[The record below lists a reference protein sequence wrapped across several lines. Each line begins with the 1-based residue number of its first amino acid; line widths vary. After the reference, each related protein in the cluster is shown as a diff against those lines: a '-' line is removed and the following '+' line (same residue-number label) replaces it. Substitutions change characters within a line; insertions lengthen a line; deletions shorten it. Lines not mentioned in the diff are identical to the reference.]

1 MSRLQAV
8 QSTGAA
14 LEDDRTAPETG
25 QAGPPATVAEAATM
39 PAATAPE
46 AAAPKRK
53 RPPAK
58 AIARIL
64 VVFLL
69 LLLGWYVAT
78 DRLAP
83 SSSSGAVNAFT
94 TQVSPRVAG
103 VVTEVLVADNQE
115 VKAGDTLFILDPRP
129 FDLAVLQA
137 EANLA
142 QANQGVDASTAA
154 LSSSQARVTQAE
166 AALEN
171 TRASVARTK
180 SLVER
185 GVAAQAMADKA
196 SAELKSAEASL
207 EAARA
212 DLSAALLKAGGKG
225 VNNPQIQLAQVQ
237 LEQAELNRTFATVT
251 APTDGVITNLRLAV
265 GQFINAGS
273 PALTF
278 IGSERPWIMVDMRE
292 NQLANVQPGA
302 DASILFDGQ
311 PGKIFKGRVQ
321 GIAWGIDPGRT
332 SANGLPQNQASTRW
346 FEPARTMP
354 VHVELVDD
362 DWPANVRVGS
372 KVNVVVYAG
381 GQSNPVAWIASGLQ
395 HVASYFSFLY

>member
-14 LEDDRTAPETG
+14 LEDDRNEPTALE
-25 QAGPPATVAEAATM
+25 AAPPATLPETAPAPTAEADT
-39 PAATAPE
+39 
-46 AAAPKRK
+46 APKRK

-83 SSSSGAVNAFT
+83 STSSGAVTAFT

-137 EANLA
+137 EASLA

-166 AALEN
+166 ASLEN
-171 TRASVARTK
+171 TRASVARTQ

-196 SAELKSAEASL
+196 NAELKSADASL
-207 EAARA
+207 DAARA

-225 VNNPQIQLAQVQ
+225 VSNPQIQLAQVQ

-251 APTDGVITNLRLAV
+251 APADGVITNLRLAV
-265 GQFINAGS
+265 GQYISAGS
-273 PALTF
+273 PSLTF

-292 NQLANVQPGA
+292 NQLANVHPGA
-302 DASILFDGQ
+302 EASVLFDGQ
-311 PGKIFKGRVQ
+311 PGKIFAGRVQ

-354 VHVELVDD
+354 VHVELIDG
-362 DWPANVRVGS
+362 DWPSNVRVGS

-381 GQSNPVAWIASGLQ
+381 GQSNPIAWIAGGLQ
-395 HVASYFSFLY
+395 RIHSYLSFLY

>member
-14 LEDDRTAPETG
+14 LEDDRNEPTALE
-25 QAGPPATVAEAATM
+25 AAPPATPPETAPAPAAEADT
-39 PAATAPE
+39 
-46 AAAPKRK
+46 APKRK

-83 SSSSGAVNAFT
+83 STSSGAVTAFT

-137 EANLA
+137 EASLA

-166 AALEN
+166 ASLEN
-171 TRASVARTK
+171 TRASVARTQ

-196 SAELKSAEASL
+196 NAELKSAAASL
-207 EAARA
+207 DAARA

-225 VNNPQIQLAQVQ
+225 VSNPQIQLAQVQ

-251 APTDGVITNLRLAV
+251 APADGVITNLRLAV
-265 GQFINAGS
+265 GQYISAGS
-273 PALTF
+273 PSLTF

-292 NQLANVQPGA
+292 NQLANVRPGA
-302 DASILFDGQ
+302 EASVLFDGQ
-311 PGKIFKGRVQ
+311 PGKIFAGRVQ

-354 VHVELVDD
+354 VHVELVDG
-362 DWPANVRVGS
+362 DWPSNVRVGS

-381 GQSNPVAWIASGLQ
+381 GQSNPIAWIAGGLQ
-395 HVASYFSFLY
+395 HIHSYLSFLY